1 MRLRLKCF
9 DLFFVVSPHC
19 SKWRLL
25 SKMLCD
31 SSLRTERAWWTMPSS
46 LEVSINSLSS
56 ASPPLM
62 CICYVMQVLALGM
75 LKVLMRETRDVR
87 KLDFSCKPAGGSIL
101 STRCSETYET
111 KTALMSLFGLPLWY
125 FSQSPRVVIQV
136 GFTLKEII
144 LIANQHPSI

>member
-1 MRLRLKCF
+1 
-9 DLFFVVSPHC
+9 
-19 SKWRLL
+19 
-25 SKMLCD
+25 
-31 SSLRTERAWWTMPSS
+31 
-46 LEVSINSLSS
+46 
-56 ASPPLM
+56 
-62 CICYVMQVLALGM
+62 
-75 LKVLMRETRDVR
+75 MRETRDVR